1 MPSNDNRQDDTDLPA
16 GQAQNADLVAGSDHA
31 PSADAPGSDDDDPS
45 IDSGDTDDVDGA
57 GNASDTG
64 NTGGTG
70 GAHGASTDRGGNA
83 GVTVGS
89 GGGPT
94 DQTLQG
100 DPPPRQTSDL
110 IGTGGTLDDRPS
122 SGTGH
127 TSVNGGGV
135 DGDADS
141 IGRAADR
148 GIPGA
153 RKD

>member
-1 MPSNDNRQDDTDLPA
+1 MISNDDRQDDKDLPR
-16 GQAQNADLVAGSDHA
+16 GQAHNADLAAGSDHA
-31 PSADAPGSDDDDPS
+31 PSADAPVDDDPEH

-57 GNASDTG
+57 GNPGNTG

-70 GAHGASTDRGGNA
+70 GAHGASTDRRGNA

-89 GGGPT
+89 GGGPSE
-94 DQTLQG
+94 QTLRG

-127 TSVNGGGV
+127 THVNGGGV
-135 DGDADS
+135 DGDAAS
-141 IGRAADR
+141 TGQAADR

-153 RKD
+153 RKS